1 MIGLIPVESTDP
13 LATVRGFLRQLLET
27 GLVEAIYVP
36 LEMDGGAVVPAL
48 VVDPEQ
54 LSHANPL
61 APAMS
66 INGARAVSALTGKH
80 APTPIAAV
88 LRPCEL
94 RALIE
99 LVKLQQASLEDVTLI
114 SLDCPGTYEWT
125 DFIDAQRSGKLDL
138 PGFLDAGSKGSAS
151 GLRPACQMCTHPIP
165 EHAQIHLRLYGADL
179 TQGIPVY
186 IEDGVADLLEMVEA
200 KDVRQAERQSAID
213 SLVAGR
219 QQTRQ
224 KELDAMQALINSNG
238 SLAGGSAGGFA
249 EVFASCIRCFNCMT
263 ACPICY
269 CKNCLF
275 RTAAFDHPAEHY
287 VNSARLKG
295 AMRLPGDTLLFHL
308 TRLNHMGASCVSC
321 GMCTSAC
328 PSEIPV
334 GMVFSLIGGQVQGAF
349 EYVPGRDVN
358 EALPLITF
366 QADEWTEIGER
377 KL

>member
-1 MIGLIPVESTDP
+1 MIGLIPVENTDP
-13 LATVRGFLRQLLET
+13 LLAIRGFLRQLLET
-27 GLVEAIYVP
+27 GLVEAVYVP
-36 LEMDGGAVVPAL
+36 MEMEGGAVVPAL

-66 INGARAVSALTGKH
+66 INGARALSALTGKH

-125 DFIDAQRSGKLDL
+125 DFINAERSGEFDL
-138 PGFLDAGSKGSAS
+138 PGYLDAGSKGNAS
-151 GLRPACQMCTHPIP
+151 GLRAACQMCTHPIP
-165 EHAQIHLRLYGADL
+165 EHAQIHLRLFGADL

-186 IEDGVADLLEMVEA
+186 MQDGIADLLEMVES
-200 KDVRQAERQSAID
+200 KDFLDSERQSVID
-213 SLVAGR
+213 SLMAQR

-224 KELDAMQALINSNG
+224 VELDTMRARINSNG
-238 SLAGGSAGGFA
+238 GFA
-249 EVFASCIRCFNCMT
+249 DVFASCIRCYNCST
-263 ACPICY
+263 ACPVCY

-275 RTAAFDHPAEHY
+275 RTSAFDHPAEHY
-287 VNSARLKG
+287 VKSARLKG

-349 EYVPGRDVN
+349 EYVPGRDLN

-366 QADEWTEIGER
+366 RADEWTEIGER

>member
-1 MIGLIPVESTDP
+1 MIGLIPVENTDP
-13 LATVRGFLRQLLET
+13 LPAVRGFLRQLLET
-27 GLVEAIYVP
+27 GLVEAVYVP
-36 LEMDGGAVVPAL
+36 LEMDGNAVVPAL

-54 LSHANPL
+54 LAHANPL

-99 LVKLQQASLEDVTLI
+99 LVKLQQASLEDVTII

-125 DFIDAQRSGKLDL
+125 NFIDAQRSGTLDL
-138 PGFLDAGSKGSAS
+138 PGYLEAGSKGSAT
-151 GLRPACQMCTHPIP
+151 GLRAACQMCTHPMP
-165 EHAQIHLRLYGADL
+165 EHVQIHLRLFGADL

-186 IEDGVADLLEMVEA
+186 IEDGIADLLEMVEVQEFR
-200 KDVRQAERQSAID
+200 DRERQAVID
-213 SLVAGR
+213 SLMALR
-219 QQTRQ
+219 HQTRQ
-224 KELDAMQALINSNG
+224 KELDAMQARINSKV
-238 SLAGGSAGGFA
+238 GSAGGFDD
-249 EVFASCIRCFNCMT
+249 VFASCIRCFNCMT

-295 AMRLPGDTLLFHL
+295 AMRMPGDTLLFHL

-334 GMVFSLIGGQVQGAF
+334 GMVFSLIGGQVQQAF

-358 EALPLITF
+358 EVLPLITF